1 MADLAQTI
9 EQAISDFDNIEAA
22 IKKYGVDVP
31 VGTDTAEYGSKIKA
45 VHDKAYEKGGQ
56 TGYSEGYGV
65 GHDTGYEEGYAK
77 GKEEYGEPPDTREVY
92 QGTRPVEWLK
102 MPDYDRLDP
111 NSIYFLFHI
120 LPYGDNVFALQTRHD
135 GEATIQYGK
144 CENGT
149 FVANAEYA
157 EDKFAGAGSTAWTYF
172 TKEFNYDDWD
182 KYEMSDG
189 TRQIIIKVTF
199 NKMFRIGFTQKNIEI
214 KDILCNC
221 NATDNYFTMGS
232 GTDRCDYHYMS
243 EAMSRDNFPAY
254 APAKF
259 VQCAE
264 GYFNGAG
271 SVEFNQV
278 IVKVLNTFKN
288 TVYSEC
294 FRNCNHLRE
303 IVMDI
308 SGVTTWNNPFRGTC
322 SSLRRLIFVGGE
334 NLTSFPSDINLNHC
348 ALNVKGVAEFINTLP
363 DITSSGTERTI
374 NLTNSPAATAGIP
387 EDVLIMA
394 MDKGWTITY

>member
-1 MADLAQTI
+1 MAIVKTDDVHYQ
-9 EQAISDFDNIEAA
+9 NIANSIREKILTDAKYKPNEMAGGVSQVYEA
-22 IKKYGVDVP
+22 
-31 VGTDTAEYGSKIKA
+31 
-45 VHDKAYEKGGQ
+45 
-56 TGYSEGYGV
+56 GY
-65 GHDTGYEEGYAK
+65 TK
-77 GKEEYGEPPDTREVY
+77 GKEEGGNPQDTREVY
-92 QGTRPVEWLK
+92 QGTRPVEWLT
-102 MPDYDRLDP
+102 MPDYDKLDS

-149 FVANAEYA
+149 FVADTEYA
-157 EDKFAGAGSTAWTYF
+157 EDKLAGAGSSAWAYF
-172 TKEFNYDDWD
+172 TKEFNYDDWN
-182 KYEMSDG
+182 KYEMSEG

-199 NKMFRIGFTQKNIEI
+199 NKLYRIGFAQNNIEI
-214 KDILCNC
+214 KDILGNS
-221 NATDNYFTMGS
+221 NVADNYFGMGR

-243 EAMSRDNFPAY
+243 EAISFAGFPSY

-259 VQCAE
+259 VQRAE

-271 SVEFNQV
+271 SVELNQV

-288 TVYSEC
+288 TVYSES

-334 NLTSFPSDINLNHC
+334 NLTSFPGDINLNPC
-348 ALNVKGVAEFINTLP
+348 NLNVDGVREFFNTLP
-363 DITSSGTERTI
+363 DITPSETARTI
-374 NLTNSPAATAGIP
+374 TLTGSPAATAGIP
-387 EDVLIMA
+387 EDVLQIA
-394 MDKGWTITY
+394 NNKGWTVVC